1 MSLTPQQQMLVEHR
15 LMAEAP
21 NTGIAYL
28 LWFFLGLLGAHRFY
42 LGQIGTG
49 VAILILSMTG
59 VGLLASMPW
68 TLIDAIL
75 IPDMARQRR
84 DALRQRFAYEAYYG
98 YPYAVY
104 PPPAYAYPPQPYAY
118 GAPPYPQPAAAPTVP
133 PIVSGE

>member
-1 MSLTPQQQMLVEHR
+1 MLVEHR

-42 LGQIGTG
+42 LGQVGTG

-59 VGLLASMPW
+59 IGLVASMPW

-98 YPYAVY
+98 YPYATY
-104 PPPAYAYPPQPYAY
+104 PQPPYGYQPPPPYGYPPQPPAY
-118 GAPPYPQPAAAPTVP
+118 GAPPAQAAAAPIVP
-133 PIVSGE
+133 PLVE

>member
-1 MSLTPQQQMLVEHR
+1 MLVEHR
-15 LMAEAP
+15 LMADAP

-59 VGLLASMPW
+59 IGLVASMPW

-98 YPYAVY
+98 YQ
-104 PPPAYAYPPQPYAY
+104 PPPPYGYPPQPPAY
-118 GAPPYPQPAAAPTVP
+118 GAPPAQAAAAPIVP
-133 PIVSGE
+133 PLVE